1 MKRVLARSLVVVA
14 VLGLSAVS
22 AAAQIK
28 IGGLFDL
35 TGVTSEVGKAF
46 AQAVIDHVGLL
57 NEQGGINGQR
67 IELSAVDYGYKIPQ
81 AVATYKKFKDD
92 DRVILI
98 NGWGTGDTEA
108 LKEFVSKDQIPYI
121 SASYSGHLTD
131 PTKTPYNFFVG
142 ASYSDQIRIFLQYAK
157 ESWKDAS
164 RKPRVAF
171 IYSDNP
177 YGKAPIG
184 AGRQYVKELGLEL
197 VDEEVVQPSF
207 QDSTSQLLN
216 LQKANPDFAYVNTT
230 TSWVALILRDAQKL
244 GLKTKFGI
252 NPYGCGELLP
262 KVAKEAAEG
271 TLCMMPNVAYGE
283 NVPGMKAILDLHKAK
298 APQVNTDNLYVRG
311 WVYVT
316 VWSEA
321 VKRAS
326 GELTGPG
333 VKKALESLRNF
344 DTGGLTP
351 PISYTAEDHRPT
363 TRCAIYEVKAG
374 KMARVGEYEVPRKKE
389 WLGL

>member
-1 MKRVLARSLVVVA
+1 MKRLLTRAVAGLAA
-14 VLGLSAVS
+14 LGVSAVP

-28 IGGLFDL
+28 VGGLFDL
-35 TGVTSEVGKAF
+35 TGVTSEVGKPF
-46 AQAVIDHVGLL
+46 GQAVIDHVALING
-57 NEQGGINGQR
+57 QGGINGKK
-67 IELSAVDYGYKIPQ
+67 IELSPVDYGYKIPQ

-92 DRVILI
+92 DKVILI

-131 PTKTPYNFFVG
+131 PAKTPYNFFVG
-142 ASYSDQIRIFLQYAK
+142 ASYSDQLRIFLQYAK

-171 IYSDNP
+171 VYSDNP
-177 YGKAPIG
+177 YGKAPME
-184 AGRQYVKELGLEL
+184 AGRQYAKELGLDL
-197 VDEEVVQPSF
+197 VDEEIVPPSF

-216 LQKANPDFAYVNTT
+216 MQKANPDFAYINTT
-230 TSWVALILRDAQKL
+230 TSWVAIILRDALKL
-244 GLKTKFGI
+244 GLKTRFGI

-283 NVPGMKAILDLHKAK
+283 SVPGMKAILDLHKAK
-298 APQVNTDNLYVRG
+298 PPQVNTDNLYVRG

-316 VWSEA
+316 VWAEA
-321 VKRAS
+321 VKRA
-326 GELTGPG
+326 GGDLTGPG
-333 VKKALESLRNF
+333 IKKALESFKSF

-351 PISYTAEDHRPT
+351 PISYAADDHRPT
-363 TRCAIYEVKAG
+363 TRCAIYEVKDG
-374 KMARVGEYEVPRKKE
+374 KLVRVGEYEVPRKKE